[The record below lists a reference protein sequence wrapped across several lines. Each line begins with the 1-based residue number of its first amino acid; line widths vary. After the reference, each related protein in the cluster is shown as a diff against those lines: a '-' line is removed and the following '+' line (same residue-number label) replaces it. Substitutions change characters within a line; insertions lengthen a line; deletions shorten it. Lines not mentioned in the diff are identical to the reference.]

1 MQKHRRFQ
9 QMARDSIKLLIVSSA
24 LICINAT
31 SSFALDLKPSEIR
44 GDQHKKPV
52 SVLQNRYFL
61 KAWRPEIGFTA
72 GSFLNESYTDTT
84 SMGVR
89 GALFFNEWLGVE
101 IQHSTTS
108 VKDSDD
114 RKALNKLEYKRIEDD
129 KLVSPDPEINPVHK
143 ITEVNAVYAPFYGK
157 LNLMDTVIVYSDMYL
172 TGGVAQVSTDQG
184 DLNALVIGAGQ
195 RFYWTQSMAF
205 RIDFRDRIFNEKRA
219 GQDTR
224 KNSYAFDVG
233 MSYFFL

>member
-1 MQKHRRFQ
+1 MQKHRRFPQ
-9 QMARDSIKLLIVSSA
+9 IVQSSIKLLLVSTVLLCAS
-24 LICINAT
+24 T
-31 SSFALDLKPSEIR
+31 SSSFALDLKPSEIR
-44 GDQHKKPV
+44 GDQRKNPV

-89 GALFFNEWLGVE
+89 GALFFNEWLGLE

-114 RKALNKLEYKRIEDD
+114 RKALNKLEYKRIDDD
-129 KLVSPDPEINPVHK
+129 KIVSPDPEINPIHK
-143 ITEVNAVYAPFYGK
+143 ITEVNVIYAPFYGK
-157 LNLMDTVIVYSDMYL
+157 LNLMDALIVYSDMYL
-172 TGGVAQVSTDQG
+172 TGGVAQINTDQG
-184 DLNALVIGAGQ
+184 DLSALVIGGGQ

-219 GQDTR
+219 GQDNR